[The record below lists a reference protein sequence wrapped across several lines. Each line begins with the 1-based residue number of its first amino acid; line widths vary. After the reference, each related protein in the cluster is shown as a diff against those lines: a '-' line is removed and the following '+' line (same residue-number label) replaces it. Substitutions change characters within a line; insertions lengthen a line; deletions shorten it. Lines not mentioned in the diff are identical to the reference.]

1 MSRGET
7 ILVTGAGGLLGRRT
21 ASILRAAGADVV
33 GVARRPAEGVD
44 RLADLLDPQ
53 SLDDCVRAVRP
64 ATVLHLA
71 WVTAHGAFWSDSTNL
86 DWTAATLRLAARAA
100 EDGARAFVG
109 LRAIILPGVTIGEG
123 AVVERRH
130 EGERALLE
138 ERQRIARELHDV
150 VAHHMSVIAI
160 QAEDEPATKLITSAA
175 RVLHG
180 GGTFSVSHPDDVL
193 DFIHADDAAA
203 ALALLATAPA
213 TGAIDVGTGIG
224 RRVEDV
230 LWLLAQSAQR
240 GQLRLEPEP
249 HQPPLHV
256 VADVHPL
263 RQLGWKPRVDLAES
277 LRRSLAALV

>member
-1 MSRGET
+1 
-7 ILVTGAGGLLGRRT
+7 VTGAGGLLGRRT

-109 LRAIILPGVTIGEG
+109 VGSCAEQPGPLAPSLYGVAKT
-123 AVVERRH
+123 A
-130 EGERALLE
+130 
-138 ERQRIARELHDV
+138 ARELLT
-150 VAHHMSVIAI
+150 AWGPGRSLRIAWAKLFYVY
-160 QAEDEPATKLITSAA
+160 AEDEPATKLITSAA

-263 RQLGWKPRVDLAES
+263 RQLGWTPRVDLAES